1 MRTVLRLLDKH
12 IDYPPYRFRSLGA
25 EEEDDDGRVVY
36 VESTDFPIGTEYVLT
51 GGKFPFFI
59 GGESGL
65 FKDTGLYH
73 TLNGNIKVKLIDHIN
88 CDENESTWRETN
100 CEITVEKPTESELAA
115 LASREDKLR
124 LTSAFLVADAKRL
137 APRGAPPPAPVPAPG
152 GGKGRRRRKT
162 NKRKH
167 PKTKTAKRR
176 GRR

>member
-1 MRTVLRLLDKH
+1 M
-12 IDYPPYRFRSLGA
+12 
-25 EEEDDDGRVVY
+25 
-36 VESTDFPIGTEYVLT
+36 
-51 GGKFPFFI
+51 
-59 GGESGL
+59 
-65 FKDTGLYH
+65 
-73 TLNGNIKVKLIDHIN
+73 
-88 CDENESTWRETN
+88 
-100 CEITVEKPTESELAA
+100 AA